1 MAKSN
6 VIFGG
11 SGGKN
16 SSLVMWA
23 ELSEGTKSL
32 VISKFKP
39 GHSVYALAI
48 SPNGNKVAA
57 GTKKGLL
64 QVHSLSNFQASEN
77 SMPLLEV
84 YHLPAVTSLAFCT
97 EDILASGNLKGQIKL
112 WSIPEKR
119 LLVEFSAHSNG
130 VFALRQMG
138 TLVLASIGGDNV
150 LRVWDLDTLKVE
162 YESPP
167 FTLPRISTFVSL
179 DYDFANGLLMHPS
192 RDGDIHLYDTRK
204 GFTKHL
210 IHAHSGDFS
219 ALACGNKY
227 VVTAGLEEDKTIKL
241 WPSSMDTDVP
251 IKEKKAPSGVWA
263 ASWGGT
269 NSIITAYTDGS
280 SQIWKFDGDLLPGHR
295 FHNLDLRSTIGL
307 PAKLV
312 ANYQIEAERQWR
324 DSKLAEARELMNKP
338 ERQRELIVIVNE
350 LKEHGFSAEAVLILA
365 DAAKAQNQLLW
376 ELESRIVLLE
386 GLGND
391 KTALSSLYAL
401 GELLQKL
408 KEPKLAQDYFEK
420 ILQIDENYLDVNE
433 RIIDLKSDPLIH
445 LCPGKDVRGDL
456 MQKGWLSQELEKY
469 RILNKK
475 FSWEVI
481 IKIGWKLSTVCLS
494 AKQVAESVSKAI
506 KKYNLDAF
514 PAGLKQGSLF
524 SGKEL
529 RDITWAYVL
538 STRKKLPI
546 AFAMEIHSTT
556 RGSELISYEVFE
568 TELLEI
574 SPEIS
579 VDEHN
584 QQVENAWKKLR
595 GSFSKDAESWLT
607 GVSDIS
613 KEGIDQLV
621 RKELARQDD
630 EY

>member
-1 MAKSN
+1 MTN
-6 VIFGG
+6 GNIIFGG

-23 ELSEGTKSL
+23 RPSEGTNPL

-77 SMPLLEV
+77 SLPLLEV

-119 LLVEFSAHSNG
+119 QLAEFSAHSNG

-138 TLVLASIGGDNV
+138 SLVLASIGGDNV
-150 LRVWDLDTLKVE
+150 LRVWDLDTLKAE
-162 YESPP
+162 YESPS
-167 FTLPRISTFVSL
+167 FTLPKISTFVSL

-192 RDGDIHLYDTRK
+192 RNGDIHLYDTRK

-210 IHAHSGDFS
+210 VHAHSGDFS

-227 VVTAGLEEDKTIKL
+227 VLTAGLEDKMIKL

-251 IKEKKAPSGVWA
+251 IKKEKGSSGVWA
-263 ASWGGT
+263 ASWGGP

-280 SQIWKFDGDLLPGHR
+280 SQIWKFDSDLLPGHR
-295 FHNLDLRSTIGL
+295 FYNLDLRSTIGL
-307 PAKLV
+307 PARLV
-312 ANYQIEAERQWR
+312 ANYQIETEKQWR
-324 DSKLAEARELMNKP
+324 DNKLAEAKELMNQP
-338 ERQRELIVIVNE
+338 ERQKELIVIVNE

-365 DAAKAQNQLLW
+365 DAAKAQNQLHW
-376 ELESRIVLLE
+376 ELESRLALVE
-386 GLGND
+386 GLNNN
-391 KTALSSLYAL
+391 KAVLSSLYAL

-433 RIIDLKSDPLIH
+433 RIINLKSDPAMSLSPERDI
-445 LCPGKDVRGDL
+445 RGDL
-456 MQKGWLSQELEKY
+456 MQKNLLTQELEKY

-475 FSWEVI
+475 FSWDVVI
-481 IKIGWKLSTVCLS
+481 KAGWKMSTVCLS
-494 AKQVAESVSKAI
+494 NKQVAKSVSKTI
-506 KKYNLDAF
+506 KKYNLEAF
-514 PAGLKQGSLF
+514 PARLKQGSLF

-529 RDITWAYVL
+529 KDMTWVYVL
-538 STRKKLPI
+538 STRKKLPM
-546 AFAMEIHSTT
+546 AFAVEICPTT
-556 RGSELISYEVFE
+556 RGSELISYEIFD
-568 TELLEI
+568 TKLLEI

-579 VDEHN
+579 VEEHN
-584 QQVENAWKKLR
+584 KQVEKAWENLR

-607 GVSDIS
+607 SVSDIS

>member
-1 MAKSN
+1 MTKSN

-11 SGGKN
+11 GGGKN
-16 SSLVMWA
+16 SSLIMWPRP
-23 ELSEGTKSL
+23 SEGSKPL

-57 GTKKGLL
+57 GTKKGILE
-64 QVHSLSNFQASEN
+64 VHSLSNFQASEN
-77 SMPLLEV
+77 SSSLLKL

-119 LLVEFSAHSNG
+119 QLAEFSAHSNG

-138 TLVLASIGGDNV
+138 SLVLASIGGDNM
-150 LRVWDLDTLKVE
+150 LRVWDLDTLEAK

-167 FTLPRISTFVSL
+167 FALPRISTFMSL
-179 DYDFANGLLMHPS
+179 DYDFVNGLLMHPS
-192 RDGDIHLYDTRK
+192 RDGDIHLYDTRNE
-204 GFTKHL
+204 FTKHL
-210 IHAHSGDFS
+210 IQAHSGDFS

-227 VVTAGLEEDKTIKL
+227 VVTAGLEDKMIKL

-251 IKEKKAPSGVWA
+251 IKEEKGPLGVWA
-263 ASWGGT
+263 TSWGGT
-269 NSIITAYTDGS
+269 NSFITAYTDGS
-280 SQIWKFDGDLLPGHR
+280 SQIWKFDGDLLSGHR
-295 FHNLDLRSTIGL
+295 FYNLDLRATIGL
-307 PAKLV
+307 PARLV
-312 ANYQIEAERQWR
+312 ANYQIDAEKQWR
-324 DSKLAEARELMNKP
+324 DSKLAEARELMNQP
-338 ERQRELIVIVNE
+338 ERQRELVVIVNE

-365 DAAKAQNQLLW
+365 DTAKAQNQLLW
-376 ELESRIVLLE
+376 ELESRLALVE

-391 KTALSSLYAL
+391 KAILPSLYAL

-433 RIIDLKSDPLIH
+433 RIINLKSDPAMSLSPERDI
-445 LCPGKDVRGDL
+445 RGDL
-456 MQKGWLSQELEKY
+456 MQKNLLTQELEKY

-475 FSWEVI
+475 FSWDIVI
-481 IKIGWKLSTVCLS
+481 KAGWKMSTVHLS

-506 KKYNLDAF
+506 KKYNLETF
-514 PAGLKQGSLF
+514 PARLKQGSLF

-529 RDITWAYVL
+529 RDITWVYVL
-538 STRKKLPI
+538 STRKQLPM
-546 AFAMEIHSTT
+546 AFAVEICPTT
-556 RGSELISYEVFE
+556 RGSELISYEIFDIK
-568 TELLEI
+568 LLEI

-579 VDEHN
+579 VEEHN
-584 QQVENAWKKLR
+584 QHVGNAWENFH

-621 RKELARQDD
+621 RKELTQQDD

>member
-1 MAKSN
+1 MTKSN

-11 SGGKN
+11 GGSKN
-16 SSLVMWA
+16 SSLIMWPRP
-23 ELSEGTKSL
+23 SEGSKPL

-39 GHSVYALAI
+39 NHSIYALAI

-57 GTKKGLL
+57 GTKKGIL
-64 QVHSLSNFQASEN
+64 QVHSLTNFQASEN
-77 SMPLLEV
+77 SSPLLEV

-119 LLVEFSAHSNG
+119 QLAEFSAHSSG

-138 TLVLASIGGDNV
+138 SLVLASIGGDNM
-150 LRVWDLDTLKVE
+150 LRVWDLDTLEAK

-167 FTLPRISTFVSL
+167 FTLPRISSFMSL

-192 RDGDIHLYDTRK
+192 RNGDIHLYDTRNE
-204 GFTKHL
+204 FTKHL
-210 IHAHSGDFS
+210 IQAHSGDFS

-227 VVTAGLEEDKTIKL
+227 IVTAGLEDKTIKL
-241 WPSSMDTDVP
+241 WPSSMDTDMP
-251 IKEKKAPSGVWA
+251 IKEEKGPSGVWTV
-263 ASWGGT
+263 SWGGT

-280 SQIWKFDGDLLPGHR
+280 SQIWKFDGDILPGHR
-295 FHNLDLRSTIGL
+295 FYNLDLRATIGL
-307 PAKLV
+307 PVRLV

-324 DSKLAEARELMNKP
+324 DSKLAEARELMNQP
-338 ERQRELIVIVNE
+338 ERQRELVVIVNE

-365 DAAKAQNQLLW
+365 DTAKAQNQLLW
-376 ELESRIVLLE
+376 ELESRLALVE
-386 GLGND
+386 GLGNN
-391 KTALSSLYAL
+391 KAVLSSLYAL

-408 KEPKLAQDYFEK
+408 KEPKLAQGYFEK

-445 LCPGKDVRGDL
+445 LCPEKDVRGDL
-456 MQKGWLSQELEKY
+456 MQKGRFSQELEKY

-475 FSWEVI
+475 FYWDVI
-481 IKIGWKLSTVCLS
+481 IKTGWKLSTVCLS
-494 AKQVAESVSKAI
+494 DKQVAESVSKAI
-506 KKYNLDAF
+506 KKHNLDAF
-514 PAGLKQGSLF
+514 PAGLKQGLLF

-529 RDITWAYVL
+529 RDITRVYVL
-538 STRKKLPI
+538 STRKQLPI
-546 AFAMEIHSTT
+546 AFAVEICPTT
-556 RGSELISYEVFE
+556 RGSELISYEIFD
-568 TELLEI
+568 TKLLEI

-579 VDEHN
+579 VEEHN
-584 QQVENAWKKLR
+584 KQVEKAWENFC
-595 GSFSKDAESWLT
+595 GSFSKDAKSWLT

-613 KEGIDQLV
+613 KEGIDKLV
-621 RKELARQDD
+621 RKELAQQDD